1 MPNEVRSLPLAT
13 STAELLS
20 ATLAL
25 RERVRE
31 EYWRRRDP
39 IIGDRM
45 LWRAQTFRHVTHILP
60 GQSIL
65 EIGCG
70 EGAFTRQLAKVTRGE
85 CPVTAITFDA
95 DATRPLEFG
104 ANIEFLAIASLPG
117 VLAGRS
123 FDFIIAHDML
133 DKRNAPWL
141 LQQLLALLSPGGRV
155 LFYESNPWNIIRRC
169 RQSLGRLVGH
179 RDPRLLFT
187 RPAFYELLSEVGF
200 VRIFAVFNDFVYAP

>member
-1 MPNEVRSLPLAT
+1 
-13 STAELLS
+13 
-20 ATLAL
+20 
-25 RERVRE
+25 
-31 EYWRRRDP
+31 
-39 IIGDRM
+39 
-45 LWRAQTFRHVTHILP
+45 
-60 GQSIL
+60 
-65 EIGCG
+65 
-70 EGAFTRQLAKVTRGE
+70 
-85 CPVTAITFDA
+85 
-95 DATRPLEFG
+95 
-104 ANIEFLAIASLPG
+104 
-117 VLAGRS
+117 
-123 FDFIIAHDML
+123 ML